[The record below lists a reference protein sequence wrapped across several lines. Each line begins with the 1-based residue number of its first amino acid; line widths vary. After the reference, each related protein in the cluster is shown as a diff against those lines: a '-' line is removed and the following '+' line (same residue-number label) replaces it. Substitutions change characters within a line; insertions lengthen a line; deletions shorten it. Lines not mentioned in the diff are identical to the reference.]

1 MAEQYSLRPDSGAA
15 RSPVSRLLP
24 NFQFQI
30 SIFKIGGW
38 PVATPE
44 GISHNPRLMIARL
57 FRVVWLLVWLE
68 LGLVLIL
75 VPWSE
80 IWETNY
86 FLYQYPSLLFFVNNP
101 FIRGAIS
108 GLGIMNVFLALE
120 AFRRRAATVASQG

>member
-1 MAEQYSLRPDSGAA
+1 MATVETPADSTTRGEAVPGV
-15 RSPVSRLLP
+15 RVPFS
-24 NFQFQI
+24 I
-30 SIFKIGGW
+30 SISNCKIGGRT
-38 PVATPE
+38 VATPE
-44 GISHNPRLMIARL
+44 RISHNPRLMIARL

-86 FLYQYPSLLFFVNNP
+86 FLYQYPSFAFFANNP
-101 FIRGAIS
+101 FTRGAIS

>member
-1 MAEQYSLRPDSGAA
+1 MSLA
-15 RSPVSRLLP
+15 RWDFS

-30 SIFKIGGW
+30 SIFEIGW
-38 PVATPE
+38 LPVATPE
-44 GISHNPRLMIARL
+44 RISHNPRLMIARL

-86 FLYQYPSLLFFVNNP
+86 FLYQYPALAFFADNP
-101 FIRGAIS
+101 FMRGAIS